1 MVLKPVPMTM
11 MAVLGLRK
19 ERQVVISVLHDMGV
33 VQLEPLSK
41 DVVPM
46 LKNERDNDL
55 YRQVSDQLL
64 RIKAFKTA
72 LPAKPV
78 SSCQRF
84 TTIENL
90 MQAAKSIDIDSKIAS
105 LEREKENLLTKINEN
120 ENNIKLVEEF
130 SFFPED
136 FNVLQLVDRK
146 STRLNSSHMSISYA
160 VFCLK

>member
-19 ERQVVISVLHDMGV
+19 ERQVVISVLHDMGI

-41 DVVPM
+41 DVASM

-64 RIKAFKTA
+64 RIKAFKTV
-72 LPAKPV
+72 LPPNPV

-84 TTIENL
+84 TTIDNL
-90 MQAAKSIDIDSKIAS
+90 MQAAKSIDIDSKITS
-105 LEREKENLLTKINEN
+105 LEREKE
-120 ENNIKLVEEF
+120 
-130 SFFPED
+130 D
-136 FNVLQLVDRK
+136 
-146 STRLNSSHMSISYA
+146 LNQN
-160 VFCLK
+160 K